1 MKKTKMLKK
10 NYEFRDVLSKGKYY
24 SGEYLDAFLK
34 KNGSQNYNFLGIAI
48 SVKSGKAVE
57 RNHLKRLIRENYR
70 LLEQNLKTGNTIVFL
85 LKKKKNIK
93 GVDFQKVRRDMNNI
107 FDKADLYWG
116 KSMKKILIFFINVYQ
131 KHISGYLSHKNVHCK
146 FYPTC
151 SEYTKQA
158 IEKYGAIKGTWLGIG
173 RICRCNPFSHGGYD
187 PLK

>member
-1 MKKTKMLKK
+1 MSVGEHGGMGRSENTIVKSVDSLTANQPMIDIKGSGVELNPYTIELI
-10 NYEFRDVLSKGKYY
+10 SKGKYY

-93 GVDFQKVRRDMNNI
+93 EVDFQKVRRDMNNI
-107 FDKADLYWG
+107 FDKADLY
-116 KSMKKILIFFINVYQ
+116 
-131 KHISGYLSHKNVHCK
+131 
-146 FYPTC
+146 
-151 SEYTKQA
+151 
-158 IEKYGAIKGTWLGIG
+158 
-173 RICRCNPFSHGGYD
+173 
-187 PLK
+187 